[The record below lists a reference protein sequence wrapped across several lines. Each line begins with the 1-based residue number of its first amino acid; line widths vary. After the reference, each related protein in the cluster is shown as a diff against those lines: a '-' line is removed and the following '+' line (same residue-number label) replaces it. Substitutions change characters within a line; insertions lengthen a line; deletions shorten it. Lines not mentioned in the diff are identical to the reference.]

1 MTREDLNKHWEVIE
15 AFKNGKEIEFR
26 HVVTKC
32 WMDATD
38 PSFDQC
44 VEYRL
49 KEEPKYVPFDF
60 SDAEK
65 LRLMGVRPNNGQKYN
80 NTIIAVSEYSVLVG
94 TMWHTY
100 KNLFDEFEF
109 LDGSVCGKIQS

>member
-1 MTREDLNKHWEVIE
+1 MTREDLNKNWEFIE
-15 AFKNGKEIEFR
+15 AFKNGKEIEFQ

-32 WMDATD
+32 WMDAID
-38 PSFDQC
+38 PSFNEC

-65 LRLMGVRPNNGQKYN
+65 LIGKAVKFDHSELVQLITSVQKHHVYLDRW
-80 NTIIAVSEYSVLVG
+80 T
-94 TMWHTY
+94 
-100 KNLFDEFEF
+100 KFKDLFENFTF
-109 LDGSVCGKIQS
+109 LDGSKCGKLC